1 MTSRAPHVG
10 EWRGEEGGE
19 GGGGGGML
27 STLVSGRE
35 TDISGRHHSCTRRRA
50 GHSFFAPFPTPCRRC
65 AFGTL
70 NQLIFLPAFF
80 IIARISQGSIGEWE
94 QTRLLEQLW
103 QARKVTPAAC
113 PRHTAERIA
122 AWVLP
127 SGPRRK
133 EPRLT
138 AVLGSSNTAT
148 CRRPSVQAAHAA
160 AERFERM
167 ATEMATESR
176 AAGGRMAAAASAGG
190 ERIAARGQAVVAE
203 GHAAAERMAG
213 AGAAACGRSVDFAER
228 LAASGFGAAERMAL
242 KAAEQVR
249 TTFAEAAPAPR
260 QPAP

>member
-1 MTSRAPHVG
+1 MASSSRLRRAPMVAAICTAWLLQASLAFHVL
-10 EWRGEEGGE
+10 RDVFGEEEVE
-19 GGGGGGML
+19 G
-27 STLVSGRE
+27 SPRW
-35 TDISGRHHSCTRRRA
+35 
-50 GHSFFAPFPTPCRRC
+50 RC

-103 QARKVTPAAC
+103 QARK
-113 PRHTAERIA
+113 
-122 AWVLP
+122 
-127 SGPRRK
+127 
-133 EPRLT
+133 
-138 AVLGSSNTAT
+138 
-148 CRRPSVQAAHAA
+148 AAHAA